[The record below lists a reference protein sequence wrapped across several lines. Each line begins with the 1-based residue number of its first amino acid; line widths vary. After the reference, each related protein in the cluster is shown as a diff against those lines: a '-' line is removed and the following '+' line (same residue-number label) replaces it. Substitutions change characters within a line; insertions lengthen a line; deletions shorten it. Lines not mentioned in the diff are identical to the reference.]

1 MGGDAPSQ
9 RGKKGMPFLVVFVV
23 AFALALT
30 LTPLARRLGQRYGFV
45 AAPGGRRRHVGTKS
59 RLGGVALYVAFV
71 LAAVLAQ
78 FLPVERQDPKELT
91 RLVGLLL
98 GGTFIFL
105 LGIYDD
111 KRELRPSPQIIAQL
125 IAALI
130 AIQFLIFIEYV
141 NNPFTN
147 QQTAPFPWP
156 FVVAFTV
163 FWLMGMM
170 NTVNWLDGLDGLA
183 AGVAAILSAVLAF
196 HMYREGQHSVALLPL
211 ALLGATLGFLPYN
224 FHPARVFMGSSGSFF
239 LGFAVGAL
247 GIIAGAKM
255 ATVLLVMGIPILDV
269 AWRIFDRLRR
279 GRSPLVGDRGHLHFR
294 LLDLGLSQR
303 QIVLLY
309 YLFCSLFGFL
319 ALVISS
325 RLYKF
330 LALLVLGAM
339 TLLLLFFISR
349 KK

>member
-1 MGGDAPSQ
+1 
-9 RGKKGMPFLVVFVV
+9 MPFLLVFIV

-30 LTPLARRLGQRYGFV
+30 LTPLARLLGQRYGFV
-45 AAPGGRRRHVGTKS
+45 ALPGGRRKHAGTKS

-71 LAAVLAQ
+71 AAAVLAQ

-105 LGIYDD
+105 VGVYDD
-111 KRELRPSPQIIAQL
+111 KKELSPAPQLTAQL
-125 IAALI
+125 ITSLI
-130 AIQFLIFIEYV
+130 AICFLIFIEV
-141 NNPFTN
+141 INNPLTN
-147 QQTAPFPWP
+147 LPVWFPW
-156 FVVAFTV
+156 FVTLPLTI

-170 NTVNWLDGLDGLA
+170 NTVNWLDGVDGLA
-183 AGVAAILSAVLAF
+183 TGVAAILSAVLAF

-224 FHPARVFMGSSGSFF
+224 FHPARVFMGSSGSYF

-247 GIIAGAKM
+247 GIIAGAKV

-269 AWRIFDRLRR
+269 AWQIVSRLRL
-279 GRSPLVGDRGHLHFR
+279 GRSPAIGDRGHLHFR

-303 QIVLLY
+303 HIVLLY

-319 ALVISS
+319 ALIISS

-330 LALLVLGAM
+330 LALLALGAM
-339 TLLLLFFISR
+339 TLLLLLFVSR
-349 KK
+349 EKKE

>member
-1 MGGDAPSQ
+1 
-9 RGKKGMPFLVVFVV
+9 MPFLVVFVV

-30 LTPLARRLGQRYGFV
+30 LTPLARRLGERYGFV
-45 AAPGGRRRHVGTKS
+45 ATPGGRRKHAGTKS
-59 RLGGVALYVAFV
+59 RLGGLALFVAFV
-71 LAAVLAQ
+71 VAAALAQ
-78 FLPVERQDPKELT
+78 LLPVERQDPKELT

-105 LGIYDD
+105 VGIYDD
-111 KRELRPSPQIIAQL
+111 KRELRASPQITAQF

-147 QQTAPFPWP
+147 QQTQPFPWP
-156 FVVAFTV
+156 FVVAFTL

-183 AGVAAILSAVLAF
+183 PGVAAILSAVLAF
-196 HMYREGQHSVALLPL
+196 HMVREGQHSVALLPL

-247 GIIAGAKM
+247 GIMAGAKM

-269 AWRIFDRLRR
+269 AWLIFDRLRR

-294 LLDLGLSQR
+294 LLDLGFSQR
-303 QIVLLY
+303 QIVLAY
-309 YLFCSLFGFL
+309 YLFCSSFGLL
-319 ALVISS
+319 ALLISS

-330 LALLVLGAM
+330 LALLALGAM
-339 TLLLLFFISR
+339 TLALLLFVSR
-349 KK
+349 KRNNGL

>member
-1 MGGDAPSQ
+1 MADVGDEE
-9 RGKKGMPFLVVFVV
+9 MPFVLVFVA
-23 AFALALT
+23 AFALALA
-30 LTPLARRLGQRYGFV
+30 LTPLARLLGQRYGFV
-45 AAPGGRRRHVGTKS
+45 ALPGGRRRHAGTKS
-59 RLGGVALYVAFV
+59 RLGGLALFVAFV
-71 LAAVLAQ
+71 AAAVLAQ

-91 RLVGLLL
+91 RLAGLLL
-98 GGTFIFL
+98 GGAFIFL
-105 LGIYDD
+105 VGIYDD
-111 KRELRPSPQIIAQL
+111 KRELRASPQIIAQF

-156 FVVAFTV
+156 FVVAFTL
-163 FWLMGMM
+163 FWLVGMM

-239 LGFAVGAL
+239 LGFVVGSL

-255 ATVLLVMGIPILDV
+255 AMVLLVMGIPILDV

-309 YLFCSLFGFL
+309 YLFCSLFGFFV
-319 ALVISS
+319 LVISS
-325 RLYKF
+325 RIYKF
-330 LALLVLGAM
+330 LALLVLGTM
-339 TLLLLFFISR
+339 TSLLLLFISR
-349 KK
+349 KR

>member
-1 MGGDAPSQ
+1 
-9 RGKKGMPFLVVFVV
+9 MPFVIAIAVFVA
-23 AFALALT
+23 AFALTLT
-30 LTPLARRLGQRYGFV
+30 LTPLARLLGQRYGFV
-45 AAPGGRRRHVGTKS
+45 ALPGGRRKHAGRKS
-59 RLGGVALYVAFV
+59 RLGGVALYVAFIV
-71 LAAVLAQ
+71 VAVLVQ
-78 FLPVERQDPKELT
+78 LLPVERQDPRELT

-105 LGIYDD
+105 VGVYDD
-111 KRELRPSPQIIAQL
+111 KRELRASPQIIAQL

-147 QQTAPFPWP
+147 QQTEPFPWP
-156 FVVAFTV
+156 FIVAFTL
-163 FWLMGMM
+163 FWLVGMM
-170 NTVNWLDGLDGLA
+170 NTVNWLDGMDGLA
-183 AGVAAILSAVLAF
+183 AGVAAILSAVLAI

-224 FHPARVFMGSSGSFF
+224 FRPAKVFMGSSGSFF
-239 LGFAVGAL
+239 LGFVVGAL
-247 GIIAGAKM
+247 GIMAGAKM

-269 AWRIFDRLRR
+269 AWRIFDRFRL

-294 LLDLGLSQR
+294 LLDMGLSQR

-319 ALVISS
+319 ALLISS

-330 LALLVLGAM
+330 LALLALGAM
-339 TLLLLFFISR
+339 TLLLLLFISR

>member
-1 MGGDAPSQ
+1 LADVGDEE
-9 RGKKGMPFLVVFVV
+9 MPFVLVFVA
-23 AFALALT
+23 AFALALA
-30 LTPLARRLGQRYGFV
+30 LTPLARLLGQRYGFV
-45 AAPGGRRRHVGTKS
+45 ALPGGRRRHAGTKS
-59 RLGGVALYVAFV
+59 RLGGLALFVAFV
-71 LAAVLAQ
+71 AAAVLAQ

-91 RLVGLLL
+91 RLAGLLL
-98 GGTFIFL
+98 GGAFIFL
-105 LGIYDD
+105 VGIYDD
-111 KRELRPSPQIIAQL
+111 KRELRASPQIIAQF

-156 FVVAFTV
+156 FVVAFTL
-163 FWLMGMM
+163 FWLVGMM

-239 LGFAVGAL
+239 LGFVVGSL

-255 ATVLLVMGIPILDV
+255 AMVLLVMGIPILDV

-309 YLFCSLFGFL
+309 YLFCSLFGFFV
-319 ALVISS
+319 LVISS
-325 RLYKF
+325 RIYKF
-330 LALLVLGAM
+330 LALLVLGTM
-339 TLLLLFFISR
+339 TSLLLLFISR
-349 KK
+349 KR

>member
-1 MGGDAPSQ
+1 
-9 RGKKGMPFLVVFVV
+9 MPFLLVFIV
-23 AFALALT
+23 AFALALV
-30 LTPLARRLGQRYGFV
+30 LTPLARLLGQRYGFV
-45 AAPGGRRRHVGTKS
+45 AAPGGRRKHAGTKS
-59 RLGGVALYVAFV
+59 RLGGAALFLAFV
-71 LAAVLAQ
+71 AAAVLAQ

-105 LGIYDD
+105 VGVYDD
-111 KRELRPSPQIIAQL
+111 KRELRASPQIIAQF

-147 QQTAPFPWP
+147 QQTAPLPWL
-156 FVVAFTV
+156 FVVAFTL

-224 FHPARVFMGSSGSFF
+224 FHLARVFMGSSGSFF
-239 LGFAVGAL
+239 LGFAVAAL

-269 AWRIFDRLRR
+269 AWLIFERWRR
-279 GRSPLVGDRGHLHFR
+279 GRSPLIGDRSHLHFR

-309 YLFCSLFGFL
+309 YLFCSFFGFL

-339 TLLLLFFISR
+339 MLVLLLFISR
-349 KK
+349 KRDNGL